1 VEGWPVGLWVGLL
14 VIEQKAGKP
23 VAGGRLA
30 VLRKA
35 IKLGKSM

>member
-1 VEGWPVGLWVGLL
+1 MASGTVGGIACDTV
-14 VIEQKAGKP
+14 EQKAGKP

-30 VLRKA
+30 AVRKA